1 METTNLDDIKLKEKE
16 LLSRAFKAFDAS
28 IKKLRKYQSKLE
40 KQVDELTIELN
51 LKNQELTNVL
61 QSLSNGL
68 IVTNLKGIITTFN
81 RAAVSITGIKDEDAI
96 GKKINTLL
104 NFDVIP
110 ENLDDRGLDQIDQNL
125 QNEFPLDKKEGEGII
140 VKSSTTLMKSDS
152 SELQGV
158 IINLSDITL
167 LKKLQEEAERKNRL
181 IAMGEIAM
189 QVAHE
194 IRNPLGSIKLLVSM
208 MSKDFDAES
217 SEMEVL
223 QHISS
228 AIQNMDHTIENLL
241 EYTRPKSISLDM
253 IDLHS
258 ILSDFIGFS
267 CFYANQQG
275 IELKLS
281 EDSVHSEIQ
290 GNEKLLRQVFH
301 NLFINAGQAMPEGG
315 TLTVV
320 AKEVVEKDP
329 VIVDR
334 LNINKIV
341 DKKAVKLAKVSFIDT
356 GKGMSDEVKKKIFD
370 PFFTTRE
377 QGTGLGLSIAHKTV
391 ESHGGMITVESKE
404 NSGTTISLLFPLYE
418 GD

>member
-40 KQVDELTIELN
+40 KQVDELTTELN

-68 IVTNLKGIITTFN
+68 IVTNLKGVITTFN
-81 RAAVSITGIKDEDAI
+81 RAAVSITGIKESNAL

-104 NFDVIP
+104 KFDIIP
-110 ENLDDRGLDQIDQNL
+110 KKIDDTGLELIDQDH
-125 QNEFPLDKKEGEGII
+125 QNEFTYCKNKKEEII
-140 VKSSTTLMKSDS
+140 IKSSTTLMKSES
-152 SELQGV
+152 SELQGI

-217 SEMEVL
+217 GEMEIL

-241 EYTRPKSISLDM
+241 EYTRPKSIALDQ
-253 IDLHS
+253 IDIHS

-281 EDSVHSEIQ
+281 ESSAHSTIQ
-290 GNEKLLRQVFH
+290 GNEKLLKQVFQ
-301 NLFINAGQAMPEGG
+301 NLFMNAGQAMPEGG
-315 TLTVV
+315 TLTVI
-320 AKEVVEKDP
+320 AEEIKETDP
-329 VIVDR
+329 VIVNR
-334 LNINKIV
+334 MNINNIT
-341 DKKAVKLAKVSFIDT
+341 DKKTVKLVKVSFTDT
-356 GKGMSDEVKKKIFD
+356 GKGMSEETKKKIFD
-370 PFFTTRE
+370 PFFTTLE

-391 ESHGGMITVESKE
+391 ESHGGMIVVKSKE
-404 NSGTTISLLFPLYE
+404 NKGTTISLLFPLYE
-418 GD
+418 ND